1 MGRLSTLNV
10 ILVFALALSAP
21 VVAPRF
27 AWAAEDSAHLPELRE
42 PSDPCGFYR
51 GQAYG
56 RGLDHFLTEMLWACE
71 AIAVRRRAEM
81 PLSDRLAAA
90 EQALER
96 YREALI
102 AAGAAVF
109 VHGRSSAA
117 SGLQPAANDAVK
129 ASLADST
136 GTLTALE
143 AIRSGY

>member
-1 MGRLSTLNV
+1 MGRLPRFRTF
-10 ILVFALALSAP
+10 FAIVLALSAAL
-21 VVAPRF
+21 APGAGR
-27 AWAAEDSAHLPELRE
+27 AGEEVTTGSTLAP

-81 PLSDRLAAA
+81 PLSERLLAA
-90 EQALER
+90 EEALER

-109 VHGRSSAA
+109 VRGRTTGAGSLRPGAT
-117 SGLQPAANDAVK
+117 DAIK
-129 ASLADST
+129 TSLAEST
-136 GTLTALE
+136 GTMDALE
-143 AIRSGY
+143 AIRAGY